1 MGQVGL
7 GNDLA
12 EAVAFG
18 HEGHEDEASKFRHLL
33 TFNNYS
39 KKKCFIKISTP

>member
-12 EAVAFG
+12 EDVAFG

-33 TFNNYS
+33 KASDLKNLSENL
-39 KKKCFIKISTP
+39 KL